1 MKKQL
6 MTVLLLSALLLGGCG
21 GGVKEW
27 KDEQQSSEQPPTVIE
42 QDIGSAQD
50 TAAEATPPAEQPPAE
65 QPDAADEAQPQ
76 EQQNAGISGP
86 LTQVVLYFADSAG
99 NLSAE
104 TRHIVKVEG
113 IARATIGELIH
124 GPQSK
129 ELSPTLPGGVELK
142 DIDISNGICTVD
154 FTAELKDHLNS
165 GSSAEELAV
174 WSIVDT
180 LCQFDTVSSVKILVE
195 GQELQTLNGN
205 VDISATLA
213 PADNPLR

>member
-27 KDEQQSSEQPPTVIE
+27 KNEQQSSEQPPTVIE

-50 TAAEATPPAEQPPAE
+50 TAADATPPAEQPDAAPN
-65 QPDAADEAQPQ
+65 AADEAQPQ